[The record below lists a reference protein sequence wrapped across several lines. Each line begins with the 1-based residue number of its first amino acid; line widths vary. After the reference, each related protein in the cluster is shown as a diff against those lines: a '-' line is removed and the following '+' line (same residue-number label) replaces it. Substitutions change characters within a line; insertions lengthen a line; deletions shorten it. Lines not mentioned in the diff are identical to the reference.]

1 MIMDTKQNLSVGG
14 YVFYTERDAALAEA
28 ELKKIDYVE
37 ARVDYNNPESI
48 LKIYTK
54 MVDER
59 IFKTP
64 IGLQYLN
71 KIREY
76 LLQSPE
82 IDPEDVTE
90 IRLYTNFGS
99 GVRDKGEQVQNRI
112 KRIEKNRDEVK
123 DKLTVSI
130 ILNVLLVG
138 AIVVMFLI
146 TLKSDNPNII
156 NYKKAI
162 TNQYASWEQE
172 LTERE
177 EAIREKEKELSVQ
190 QWKD

>member
-1 MIMDTKQNLSVGG
+1 MDTKQNLSVGG

-177 EAIREKEKELSVQ
+177 EAIREKELSVQ